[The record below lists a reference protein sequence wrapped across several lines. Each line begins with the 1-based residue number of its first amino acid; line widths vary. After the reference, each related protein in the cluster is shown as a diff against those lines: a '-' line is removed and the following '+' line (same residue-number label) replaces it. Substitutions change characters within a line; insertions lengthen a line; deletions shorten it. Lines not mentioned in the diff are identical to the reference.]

1 MEIKGQISEIIYQN
15 EVNSYTIAE
24 FETDEELTTIV
35 GYLPFINN
43 GDSLKL
49 VGNFVNHPDY
59 GRQFNK
65 EPSIYFAYYTVCSFI
80 RFITEGLP
88 LEIIPAF
95 ISNQC

>member
-1 MEIKGQISEIIYQN
+1 MVLIDAADTFYCEDCKAYYIEEAAFEGLKTLGRIMCAVFNRE
-15 EVNSYTIAE
+15 TFDE
-24 FETDEELTTIV
+24 FV
-35 GYLPFINN
+35 KN
-43 GDSLKL
+43 
-49 VGNFVNHPDY
+49 

-80 RFITEGLP
+80 RLITEGLP